1 MTCCCRLLADIQFRF
16 PQCQLNN
23 EKWTVNSTYKTGTN
37 DQKDSFKLKVNS
49 KDIPHFSCDLTILQ
63 NIRFNRLPFKSRL
76 GEQKR
81 NLSTCSNW
89 QSILLI
95 PVLLMLDTYK
105 SHKPGGWIRAHKD
118 SENWCLLHP
127 WAGCNS
133 IDNNSVKNAIS
144 PNALGKN
151 NVCSLVPIPLP
162 NVSLPTKPCPAHSQN
177 KLNGLNLAA
186 WLRDALKNYLPGLTV
201 LQLISCRLHARS
213 RTL

>member
-1 MTCCCRLLADIQFRF
+1 M
-16 PQCQLNN
+16 
-23 EKWTVNSTYKTGTN
+23 
-37 DQKDSFKLKVNS
+37 
-49 KDIPHFSCDLTILQ
+49 SCWRQ
-63 NIRFNRLPFKSRL
+63 LPFKSRL
-76 GEQKR
+76 GEQQR

-95 PVLLMLDTYK
+95 PVLLMLDAYK
-105 SHKPGGWIRAHKD
+105 LHKPG
-118 SENWCLLHP
+118 ENQCRLHP